1 MATGL
6 KKSQASSTTTDFPMA
21 ESSTPLDR
29 LVHFLTQ
36 PLWHTR
42 SENSPI
48 PWFLVRLGRTM
59 VAAVIDF
66 NRRQGSSHASALTFY
81 TLLSLVP
88 LAAMAFGVAKGF
100 GFEQLLE
107 KELLKQFA
115 AQQEVIQQVIA
126 FARNMLDNTK
136 GGLIAGIGVIVLFW
150 SVVKV
155 LGKIED
161 NFNQIWAVPSRSIVR
176 KFTDYLSIMIIAP
189 VLLIMSS
196 SVTVFIVSQVSALS
210 SQVGLEGVATPAISL
225 GLSLAPYILLWLL
238 FTVVYLI
245 MPNTRVHLG
254 SAILAAILA
263 GSAYQFLQIGYV
275 KFQIYVTSYNAI
287 YGSFAALPLFLIWLQ
302 LSWSI
307 VLFGAEIAHAFP
319 QSIVVDPKSSFLSRS
334 AAQTRLL
341 ALGICHTVVQ
351 RFHRDEPSLS
361 EDEIAR
367 RLALSP
373 REAQEM
379 IGMLIR
385 ARLLSRVQHADQDT
399 ALLQPARD
407 SAHITVQ
414 DVVNALDNIDENPLF
429 YDQHPNL
436 ANLSACLDAFQS
448 RKDPGTTDTLLRDID
463 PAKCME
469 TAPKDQP

>member
-6 KKSQASSTTTDFPMA
+6 KKSQASSTTTDFTMA

-42 SENSPI
+42 SENSGI
-48 PWFLVRLGRTM
+48 PWFLVRLARTI
-59 VAAVIDF
+59 VAAVLDF

-107 KELLKQFA
+107 KELLKHFA
-115 AQQEVIQQVIA
+115 AQQEVIRQVIE
-126 FARNMLDNTK
+126 FARNMLDNTR

-150 SVVKV
+150 SVIKV

-161 NFNQIWAVPSRSIVR
+161 NFNQIWAVSSRSIVR

-189 VLLIMSS
+189 VLLIMSG
-196 SVTVFIVSQVSALS
+196 SVTVFIVAQVSALS
-210 SQVGLEGVATPAISL
+210 SQVGLENVATPAISL
-225 GLSLAPYILLWLL
+225 GLSLAPYVLLWLL
-238 FTVVYLI
+238 FTVVYMI

-254 SAILAAILA
+254 SALLAAILA

-287 YGSFAALPLFLIWLQ
+287 YGSFAALPLFLIWLK

-319 QSIVVDPKSSFLSRS
+319 QSNVVDPKSSLHSRS

-351 RFHRDEPSLS
+351 RFHRNEPALT

-367 RLALSP
+367 KLHISQ
-373 REAQEM
+373 REAREM

-385 ARLLSRVQHADQDT
+385 ARLLSRVQNEDPDT

-414 DVVNALDNIDENPLF
+414 DVVTALDNIDENPHF
-429 YDQHPNL
+429 YDQHPIL
-436 ANLSACLDAFQS
+436 ANLSLCLDAFQS
-448 RKDPGTTDTLLRDID
+448 RKDPDTTDKLLRDIE
-463 PAKCME
+463 PAQCMQ
-469 TAPKDQP
+469 TAPKNPH

>member
-1 MATGL
+1 
-6 KKSQASSTTTDFPMA
+6 MA

-42 SENSPI
+42 SENSGLA
-48 PWFLVRLGRTM
+48 WFLVRLGRTI
-59 VAAVIDF
+59 VAAVLDF

-107 KELLKQFA
+107 KELLKHFA
-115 AQQEVIQQVIA
+115 AQQEVIQQVIE

-161 NFNQIWAVPSRSIVR
+161 NFNQIWAVSSRSMVR

-189 VLLIMSS
+189 VLLIMSG
-196 SVTVFIVSQVSALS
+196 SVTVFIVAQVSAFS
-210 SQVGLEGVATPAISL
+210 SQVGLEDVATPAISL

-238 FTVVYLI
+238 FTVVYMI

-287 YGSFAALPLFLIWLQ
+287 YGSFAALPLFLIWLK

-319 QSIVVDPKSSFLSRS
+319 QSNVVDPKSSLHSRS

-351 RFHRDEPSLS
+351 RFHRNEPALT
-361 EDEIAR
+361 ENDIAR
-367 RLALSP
+367 KLDISQRDA
-373 REAQEM
+373 REM
-379 IGMLIR
+379 INMLIR
-385 ARLLSRVQHADQDT
+385 ARLLSRVQNEDQDT

-407 SAHITVQ
+407 SAHITMQ
-414 DVVNALDNIDENPLF
+414 DVVAALDNIDENPHF
-429 YDQHPNL
+429 NDQHPNL
-436 ANLSACLDAFQS
+436 ANLSACLDAYLS
-448 RKDPGTTDTLLRDID
+448 RKAPGTTDKLLRDIE

-469 TAPKDQP
+469 TPPKDPL